1 MREGAAI
8 AREGALGRC
17 AQVPAVGIRV
27 ELEIWCGHEQGRATA
42 RGAAQGAAVNMAATS
57 TCYFDVRARLLRGV
71 SAPMAEQCIR
81 AGQGR
86 ARTEEDGEEEEG
98 RFSRAA

>member
-1 MREGAAI
+1 
-8 AREGALGRC
+8 
-17 AQVPAVGIRV
+17 
-27 ELEIWCGHEQGRATA
+27 
-42 RGAAQGAAVNMAATS
+42 
-57 TCYFDVRARLLRGV
+57 
-71 SAPMAEQCIR
+71 MAEQCIR